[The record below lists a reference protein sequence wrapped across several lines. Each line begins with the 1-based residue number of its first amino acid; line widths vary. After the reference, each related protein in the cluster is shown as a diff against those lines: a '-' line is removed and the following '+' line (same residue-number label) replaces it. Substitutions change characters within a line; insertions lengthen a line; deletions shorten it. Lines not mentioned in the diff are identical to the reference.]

1 MIAFLHWIISCLEV
15 TLWQIGV
22 VCAGAMGNLW
32 IISLFTVMWRILYGF
47 LLFKLQAFSIQ
58 WVLPSSVVELLFC
71 WTHWLGKHDL
81 DIWNLIP
88 GCLMWTVW
96 MEGNRRSFEDSEK
109 SSVELTCLC

>member
-47 LLFKLQAFSIQ
+47 LCFRLSVFSGSCLALWQNYYFVGIIGLGNMIQ
-58 WVLPSSVVELLFC
+58 IF
-71 WTHWLGKHDL
+71 G
-81 DIWNLIP
+81 I
-88 GCLMWTVW
+88 
-96 MEGNRRSFEDSEK
+96 
-109 SSVELTCLC
+109 